1 MFLTCFKKINHKN
14 PQNLRTQLKMKKIF
28 LFLLI
33 TQISFAQKDGFWDKE
48 RAFIKEIKLSSGNR
62 TLVKI
67 DDLPEGASEFVF
79 RISLIDENGKI
90 TTSLAS
96 ILKAIPDPTGISQG
110 TAGALFLTNSLSG
123 DDTCVYGIYTSEKA
137 GNQFLKDGKLEM
149 ACYFSK
155 EPINKDSKVI
165 SIKNTNCFENAP
177 SIWFGF
183 ENKNWV
189 LSTKIVLEVVSW
201 VDYSASR
208 GWNLETKKE
217 IVSIGKKLE
226 WYKKSPSK
234 DIFLAQFVASFT
246 EKYKYSEYKQLLAI
260 EKTKVVNDVQEIAL
274 KKTNQL
280 DFYLDLVRVDAIQL
294 NKNLKTDAAISKIQN
309 EIIFKNA
316 AKHIDYGLLGSFYL
330 SSKQFEKA
338 ELNLEKAILLD
349 KTDLTH
355 KLNLS
360 YVYLFTDRISE
371 AKDLHNQYKMQN
383 ITSNISWINQTKS
396 DFSEFERKGFPIDN
410 FKKILRILE

>member
-1 MFLTCFKKINHKN
+1 
-14 PQNLRTQLKMKKIF
+14 MKKIF

-33 TQISFAQKDGFWDKE
+33 AQISFAQKDGFWDKE
-48 RAFIKEIKLSSGNR
+48 RAFTKEIKLSSGNR

-79 RISLIDENGKI
+79 RILLIDENGKI

-110 TAGALFLTNSLSG
+110 TAGAIVLTNSLSG

-137 GNQFLKDGKLEM
+137 GNQFLKDGKLET
-149 ACYFSK
+149 ACYFKK
-155 EPINKDSKVI
+155 EPVNKDSKVI

-201 VDYSASR
+201 IDYSASR

-217 IVSIGKKLE
+217 ILTEAEKLATVKMVANKNN
-226 WYKKSPSK
+226 Y
-234 DIFLAQFVASFT
+234 LATFIKVFAA
-246 EKYKYSEYKQLLAI
+246 KYKYSEYKQLLAI
-260 EKTKVVNDVQEIAL
+260 EKANIMQSIATESLTQSGELQNYLDKIRSASFDLFKKGKSDDAIAL
-274 KKTNQL
+274 
-280 DFYLDLVRVDAIQL
+280 IQ
-294 NKNLKTDAAISKIQN
+294 K
-309 EIIFKNA
+309 EIIEKKY
-316 AKHIDYGLLGSFYL
+316 AKDNDYSALGDIYL
-330 SSKQFEKA
+330 FNKQFVNA
-338 ELNLEKAILLD
+338 EEQYKKAIDRNASELGY
-349 KTDLTH
+349 
-355 KLNLS
+355 KLKLAHVFMFSNK
-360 YVYLFTDRISE
+360 VGE
-371 AKDLHNQYKMQN
+371 AKDIHKLYKDN
-383 ITSNISWINQTKS
+383 NISVNKSWIAQTKYDLE
-396 DFSEFERKGFPIDN
+396 DFEKRGFSTDN